1 MGKEHGCQER
11 FHIVAKIGECSLT
24 IVLSFLSFGG
34 LGSTGKWGYEC
45 TGEDVSGLISMRE
58 HVRQMLFVNKLY
70 NCSRA
75 FSFSLDTYV
84 HISAL
89 NLS

>member
-1 MGKEHGCQER
+1 
-11 FHIVAKIGECSLT
+11 VCSLA
-24 IVLSFLSFGG
+24 IVLSLLSFGG
-34 LGSTGKWGYEC
+34 LGSTGNWGYEC
-45 TGEDVSGLISMRE
+45 TGEDVSESIGMRE

-70 NCSRA
+70 NSSRA

>member
-1 MGKEHGCQER
+1 M
-11 FHIVAKIGECSLT
+11 A
-24 IVLSFLSFGG
+24 IVLSLLSFGG
-34 LGSTGKWGYEC
+34 LGSTGNWGYEC
-45 TGEDVSGLISMRE
+45 TGEDVSESIGMRE

-70 NCSRA
+70 NSSRA

-84 HISAL
+84 HTSAL

>member
-1 MGKEHGCQER
+1 MNRLACEN
-11 FHIVAKIGECSLT
+11 
-24 IVLSFLSFGG
+24 
-34 LGSTGKWGYEC
+34 
-45 TGEDVSGLISMRE
+45 RE

>member
-1 MGKEHGCQER
+1 MNRLACEN
-11 FHIVAKIGECSLT
+11 
-24 IVLSFLSFGG
+24 
-34 LGSTGKWGYEC
+34 
-45 TGEDVSGLISMRE
+45 RE

-70 NCSRA
+70 NSSHA

-84 HISAL
+84 HTSAL